1 MSLDSHIECKPAFV
15 FASLGPHYPL
25 LCYASTEEKC
35 NKKCPKNGAEQKVP
49 CFCRYGLVFA
59 ESREMKAIAVLR
71 GFFGNA
77 LEMHV
82 CMPCEMEFSVK
93 NKKLQK
99 LNSFIYPY
107 SIE

>member
-1 MSLDSHIECKPAFV
+1 
-15 FASLGPHYPL
+15 
-25 LCYASTEEKC
+25 
-35 NKKCPKNGAEQKVP
+35 
-49 CFCRYGLVFA
+49 
-59 ESREMKAIAVLR
+59 MKAIAVLR